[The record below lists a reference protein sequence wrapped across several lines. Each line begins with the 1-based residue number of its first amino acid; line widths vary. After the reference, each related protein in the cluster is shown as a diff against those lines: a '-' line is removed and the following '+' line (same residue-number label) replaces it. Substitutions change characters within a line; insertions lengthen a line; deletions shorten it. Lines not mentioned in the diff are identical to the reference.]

1 MRKTLLMPVLVALMS
16 FAATLAVRAVAQ
28 TPAGETQ
35 GSVVG
40 EETTTEET
48 NGEETTT
55 TEQTTTEEIPS
66 GETAG
71 GEITGEQTT
80 TEEIT
85 TGETSGE
92 EITNGGVA
100 NGEKPKRERRERRE
114 KRQKDPG
121 EQTEGSAT
129 GAPGNNGNGEG
140 GGTAEGGGGVWR
152 GVTGSVGDALGNVS
166 RGRLPNTGGGW
177 TALLLIG
184 AVLISGGWLLV
195 RRFSSSR

>member
-1 MRKTLLMPVLVALMS
+1 MRKTLLIPVLVALMS
-16 FAATLAVRAVAQ
+16 FAATLAVGAVAQ
-28 TPAGETQ
+28 TPADETQ

-55 TEQTTTEEIPS
+55 TEQTTTEEI
-66 GETAG
+66 
-71 GEITGEQTT
+71 
-80 TEEIT
+80 T

-92 EITNGGVA
+92 ETTEETSGEEITSGGA
-100 NGEKPKRERRERRE
+100 ASGEKPKRERRERRE

-121 EQTEGSAT
+121 EQTEDSAT